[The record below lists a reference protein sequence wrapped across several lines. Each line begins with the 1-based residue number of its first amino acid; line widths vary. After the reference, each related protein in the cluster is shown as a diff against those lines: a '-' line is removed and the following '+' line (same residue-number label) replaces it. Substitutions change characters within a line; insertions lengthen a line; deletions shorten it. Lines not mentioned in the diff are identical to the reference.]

1 MRQLFVQGSR
11 DFYKN
16 ENFMTNSAPI
26 IWGLHDHRPGNN
38 SQVEGIA
45 SYLIHPAITKTIHYN
60 FFSRM
65 YNEFLPLNFLGIHR
79 HDLSPPWPDIVIS
92 AGRRQARIAA
102 AIKRKSGEK
111 TFLCHMM
118 RPELGYSHFDMVV
131 LPVHDR
137 APKHPAIFRTLGA
150 PHRITKQRLSE
161 AFNQFSPYF
170 ALLPYPKTAVF
181 LGGDSRHYR
190 FTDDMIHQM
199 IKDLCAMQDQEGGSL
214 IILTSRRTPETLVS
228 VWKKALKGRAHS
240 FYSWGQQGQAN
251 PFVGA
256 LACCERMIVTQDS
269 ISMITEALGSGRP
282 VAYYPVPPHRFRPS
296 THIPFAA
303 LFDALIEK
311 KSLVPFAPNLSWETI
326 PLENPA
332 KGVAEE
338 MMRRFYAT
346 RSPGFS
352 NTKA

>member
-1 MRQLFVQGSR
+1 MTSGS
-11 DFYKN
+11 
-16 ENFMTNSAPI
+16 PL
-26 IWGLHDHRPGNN
+26 IWGLHDYRPGNN
-38 SQVEGIA
+38 SQVDGIA
-45 SYLIHPAITKTIHYN
+45 SYLIHPVAIKTINYTL
-60 FFSRM
+60 FSRM
-65 YNEFLPLNFLGIHR
+65 YNEFLPLNFLGIHH

-102 AIKRKSGEK
+102 AIKRKSGGK

-118 RPELGYSHFDMVV
+118 RPELGYEHFDMVV
-131 LPVHDR
+131 LPIHDR
-137 APKHPAIFRTLGA
+137 APEHPAIFRTLGA

-161 AFNQFSPYF
+161 ALNQFSPYF

-199 IKDLCAMQDQEGGSL
+199 IKDLCTLQDREGGSL
-214 IILTSRRTPETLVS
+214 IILTSRRTPEALIS
-228 VWKKALKGRAHS
+228 VWQKALKGRAHS
-240 FYSWGQQGQAN
+240 FYIWGQQGKAN

-282 VAYYPVPPHRFRPS
+282 VAYYPVPLHRFRPAN
-296 THIPFAA
+296 HIPFAA
-303 LFDALIEK
+303 LFDALIDK
-311 KSLVPFAPNLSWETI
+311 KSLVPFKTDIKWETI

-332 KGVAEE
+332 KGVVEE
-338 MMRRFYAT
+338 MMRRFYAL
-346 RSPGFS
+346 R
-352 NTKA
+352 N